1 MKVSKKMK
9 ISIVLSCIVA
19 VVIGVSCA
27 STKSTSPGIDI
38 NHENTAKWKAK
49 APGLFANVGT
59 LTIVESSVNVN
70 VSESQNALVGKV
82 TNPFGIRDDIL
93 DYIIINIPESN
104 ERARLASVK
113 LAQYYSSMINNTN
126 IINVNLLANSA
137 SASITCSNLTIGDS
151 YKFGQGLD
159 KLLRNT
165 PDRLSEQNRIEHLL
179 NGCIISPNFGD
190 KCNQLLTTKDQCD
203 CFIGK
208 LND

>member
-113 LAQYYSSMINNTN
+113 LAILNQNEIFISNFEQ
-126 IINVNLLANSA
+126 LNSFENQA
-137 SASITCSNLTIGDS
+137 SAAITCLNLPIKDS
-151 YKFGQGLD
+151 YKFIKGYD
-159 KLLRNT
+159 ELLRNT
-165 PDRLSEQNRIEHLL
+165 PDRLSEQNRIEYLL
-179 NGCIISPNFGD
+179 NGRVISPNFGD